1 MRRGFSQDAADP
13 RRVLDNLA
21 LIEQAAA
28 GMDRMIG
35 DLLDLEQV
43 AQGQL
48 KLKPEKVDIRTL
60 LEDYKILIAPEVS
73 SKSFLHAPLYFSEPI
88 AAWLDRDRPP
98 QLVHWCLNDDP
109 LTD

>member
-1 MRRGFSQDAADP
+1 MKNFIIAISIGARVMRKGLSQDAADP

-43 AQGQL
+43 AHGQL
-48 KLKPEKVDIRTL
+48 KLKPEKVDIRIL
-60 LEDYKILIAPEVS
+60 LEDCKILFAPEVS
-73 SKSFLHAPLYFSEPI
+73 CWRLILHAPSYLP
-88 AAWLDRDRPP
+88 
-98 QLVHWCLNDDP
+98 
-109 LTD
+109 